1 MTRQASMT
9 SMKGFPIAHIFHP
22 SIPPMHAVV
31 NNHNRN
37 IDYWTVKRKF
47 AEIVSTN
54 DVNKIYSIS
63 NELRRVLSAITALNF
78 YQGDIPSVMI
88 RIQPENMSPFI
99 IDISTGEHDDYI
111 IQTLD
116 VGTFAPFGE
125 QCICSAVNKKELECI
140 KETISKYCVKDK
152 IMFPVSSIG
161 NDISSDL
168 VRRKMND
175 LPESPTGNNLE
186 ALAPGIEKLKQTSI
200 EMVTL
205 LNTLQPGG
213 KCIITGDF
221 QKELAYLQNVILYNV
236 SSLRLDFLGYN
247 AQIIQRSDNTCELT
261 INEPLKNQEIST
273 GNININCPLKDIYN
287 EIRRLNVIFSCGTGD
302 IVDLS
307 SLDLRNVDLD
317 YYDFT
322 DKHMANTILNP
333 FKLNSTNFTN
343 ANMFQVNF
351 VSSTQN
357 ATIPWDYLLKITP
370 VLISISDMY
379 SEEKIKFVESCLNE
393 PGDITE
399 EQLKI
404 MRFAIIKSIPRA
416 TLTDKLENELTKEI
430 YKSSSKII
438 NCLNRIKLPEMK
450 EFSSEKIYD
459 YIDIIIEDYENI
471 KENAYLVVPQ
481 INYTMDLNIE
491 DSSSEELLSD
501 NTLEKDE
508 NSPDNGFEVGEYNT
522 YEAYNS
528 EKQYFTRE
536 DYTYDYDLLNA
547 I

>member
-1 MTRQASMT
+1 
-9 SMKGFPIAHIFHP
+9 
-22 SIPPMHAVV
+22 
-31 NNHNRN
+31 
-37 IDYWTVKRKF
+37 
-47 AEIVSTN
+47 
-54 DVNKIYSIS
+54 
-63 NELRRVLSAITALNF
+63 
-78 YQGDIPSVMI
+78 
-88 RIQPENMSPFI
+88 
-99 IDISTGEHDDYI
+99 
-111 IQTLD
+111 
-116 VGTFAPFGE
+116 
-125 QCICSAVNKKELECI
+125 
-140 KETISKYCVKDK
+140 
-152 IMFPVSSIG
+152 
-161 NDISSDL
+161 
-168 VRRKMND
+168 
-175 LPESPTGNNLE
+175 
-186 ALAPGIEKLKQTSI
+186 
-200 EMVTL
+200 
-205 LNTLQPGG
+205 
-213 KCIITGDF
+213 
-221 QKELAYLQNVILYNV
+221 
-236 SSLRLDFLGYN
+236 
-247 AQIIQRSDNTCELT
+247 
-261 INEPLKNQEIST
+261 
-273 GNININCPLKDIYN
+273 
-287 EIRRLNVIFSCGTGD
+287 
-302 IVDLS
+302 
-307 SLDLRNVDLD
+307 
-317 YYDFT
+317 
-322 DKHMANTILNP
+322 HMANTILNP

-357 ATIPWDYLLKITP
+357 ATISWDYLLKITP

-471 KENAYLVVPQ
+471 KENAYLVVPK

>member
-1 MTRQASMT
+1 
-9 SMKGFPIAHIFHP
+9 
-22 SIPPMHAVV
+22 
-31 NNHNRN
+31 
-37 IDYWTVKRKF
+37 
-47 AEIVSTN
+47 
-54 DVNKIYSIS
+54 
-63 NELRRVLSAITALNF
+63 
-78 YQGDIPSVMI
+78 
-88 RIQPENMSPFI
+88 
-99 IDISTGEHDDYI
+99 
-111 IQTLD
+111 
-116 VGTFAPFGE
+116 
-125 QCICSAVNKKELECI
+125 
-140 KETISKYCVKDK
+140 
-152 IMFPVSSIG
+152 MFPVSSIG

-357 ATIPWDYLLKITP
+357 ATISWDYLLKITP

-393 PGDITE
+393 PGDIT
-399 EQLKI
+399 
-404 MRFAIIKSIPRA
+404 
-416 TLTDKLENELTKEI
+416 D
-430 YKSSSKII
+430 KSSSKII

>member
-1 MTRQASMT
+1 
-9 SMKGFPIAHIFHP
+9 
-22 SIPPMHAVV
+22 
-31 NNHNRN
+31 
-37 IDYWTVKRKF
+37 
-47 AEIVSTN
+47 
-54 DVNKIYSIS
+54 
-63 NELRRVLSAITALNF
+63 
-78 YQGDIPSVMI
+78 
-88 RIQPENMSPFI
+88 MS
-99 IDISTGEHDDYI
+99 
-111 IQTLD
+111 
-116 VGTFAPFGE
+116 
-125 QCICSAVNKKELECI
+125 
-140 KETISKYCVKDK
+140 
-152 IMFPVSSIG
+152 PVSSIG

-168 VRRKMND
+168 ARRKMND
-175 LPESPTGNNLE
+175 LPESPIGNNLE
-186 ALAPGIEKLKQTSI
+186 ALAPGIEKLKRTSI

-205 LNTLQPGG
+205 LNALQPGG
-213 KCIITGDF
+213 KCVITGDF
-221 QKELAYLQNVILYNV
+221 QKELAYLQNVILYND

-273 GNININCPLKDIYN
+273 GNINVNCPLKDIYN

-357 ATIPWDYLLKITP
+357 ATISWDYLLKITP

-430 YKSSSKII
+430 YKSSSKIN
-438 NCLNRIKLPEMK
+438 NCLNRIKLPEMID
-450 EFSSEKIYD
+450 FSSEKIHD

-471 KENAYLVVPQ
+471 KENAYLVIPQ

-501 NTLEKDE
+501 NGIEKDD
-508 NSPDNGFEVGEYNT
+508 NSSDNYFEV
-522 YEAYNS
+522 
-528 EKQYFTRE
+528 EK
-536 DYTYDYDLLNA
+536 

>member
-1 MTRQASMT
+1 
-9 SMKGFPIAHIFHP
+9 
-22 SIPPMHAVV
+22 
-31 NNHNRN
+31 
-37 IDYWTVKRKF
+37 
-47 AEIVSTN
+47 
-54 DVNKIYSIS
+54 
-63 NELRRVLSAITALNF
+63 
-78 YQGDIPSVMI
+78 
-88 RIQPENMSPFI
+88 
-99 IDISTGEHDDYI
+99 
-111 IQTLD
+111 
-116 VGTFAPFGE
+116 
-125 QCICSAVNKKELECI
+125 
-140 KETISKYCVKDK
+140 
-152 IMFPVSSIG
+152 
-161 NDISSDL
+161 
-168 VRRKMND
+168 
-175 LPESPTGNNLE
+175 
-186 ALAPGIEKLKQTSI
+186 
-200 EMVTL
+200 
-205 LNTLQPGG
+205 
-213 KCIITGDF
+213 
-221 QKELAYLQNVILYNV
+221 
-236 SSLRLDFLGYN
+236 
-247 AQIIQRSDNTCELT
+247 
-261 INEPLKNQEIST
+261 
-273 GNININCPLKDIYN
+273 
-287 EIRRLNVIFSCGTGD
+287 
-302 IVDLS
+302 
-307 SLDLRNVDLD
+307 
-317 YYDFT
+317 
-322 DKHMANTILNP
+322 MANTILNP

-357 ATIPWDYLLKITP
+357 ATISWDYLLKITP
-370 VLISISDMY
+370 VLISISNMY

-536 DYTYDYDLLNA
+536 DYTYDYDLLGNDSNLL
-547 I
+547 IVFYVQIMPDDFVMQLHRF

>member
-1 MTRQASMT
+1 MPTCFRLILLVQHKT
-9 SMKGFPIAHIFHP
+9 P
-22 SIPPMHAVV
+22 
-31 NNHNRN
+31 
-37 IDYWTVKRKF
+37 
-47 AEIVSTN
+47 
-54 DVNKIYSIS
+54 
-63 NELRRVLSAITALNF
+63 
-78 YQGDIPSVMI
+78 Q
-88 RIQPENMSPFI
+88 SP
-99 IDISTGEHDDYI
+99 
-111 IQTLD
+111 
-116 VGTFAPFGE
+116 
-125 QCICSAVNKKELECI
+125 
-140 KETISKYCVKDK
+140 
-152 IMFPVSSIG
+152 
-161 NDISSDL
+161 
-168 VRRKMND
+168 R
-175 LPESPTGNNLE
+175 
-186 ALAPGIEKLKQTSI
+186 
-200 EMVTL
+200 
-205 LNTLQPGG
+205 
-213 KCIITGDF
+213 
-221 QKELAYLQNVILYNV
+221 
-236 SSLRLDFLGYN
+236 
-247 AQIIQRSDNTCELT
+247 
-261 INEPLKNQEIST
+261 
-273 GNININCPLKDIYN
+273 
-287 EIRRLNVIFSCGTGD
+287 
-302 IVDLS
+302 
-307 SLDLRNVDLD
+307 
-317 YYDFT
+317 
-322 DKHMANTILNP
+322 
-333 FKLNSTNFTN
+333 
-343 ANMFQVNF
+343 
-351 VSSTQN
+351 
-357 ATIPWDYLLKITP
+357 DYLLKITP

-393 PGDITE
+393 HGDITE

-471 KENAYLVVPQ
+471 KENAYLVVPK

>member
-1 MTRQASMT
+1 
-9 SMKGFPIAHIFHP
+9 
-22 SIPPMHAVV
+22 
-31 NNHNRN
+31 
-37 IDYWTVKRKF
+37 
-47 AEIVSTN
+47 
-54 DVNKIYSIS
+54 
-63 NELRRVLSAITALNF
+63 
-78 YQGDIPSVMI
+78 
-88 RIQPENMSPFI
+88 
-99 IDISTGEHDDYI
+99 
-111 IQTLD
+111 
-116 VGTFAPFGE
+116 
-125 QCICSAVNKKELECI
+125 
-140 KETISKYCVKDK
+140 
-152 IMFPVSSIG
+152 
-161 NDISSDL
+161 
-168 VRRKMND
+168 
-175 LPESPTGNNLE
+175 
-186 ALAPGIEKLKQTSI
+186 
-200 EMVTL
+200 
-205 LNTLQPGG
+205 
-213 KCIITGDF
+213 
-221 QKELAYLQNVILYNV
+221 
-236 SSLRLDFLGYN
+236 
-247 AQIIQRSDNTCELT
+247 
-261 INEPLKNQEIST
+261 
-273 GNININCPLKDIYN
+273 
-287 EIRRLNVIFSCGTGD
+287 
-302 IVDLS
+302 
-307 SLDLRNVDLD
+307 
-317 YYDFT
+317 T

-357 ATIPWDYLLKITP
+357 ATISWDYLLKITP

>member
-1 MTRQASMT
+1 
-9 SMKGFPIAHIFHP
+9 
-22 SIPPMHAVV
+22 
-31 NNHNRN
+31 
-37 IDYWTVKRKF
+37 
-47 AEIVSTN
+47 
-54 DVNKIYSIS
+54 
-63 NELRRVLSAITALNF
+63 
-78 YQGDIPSVMI
+78 
-88 RIQPENMSPFI
+88 
-99 IDISTGEHDDYI
+99 
-111 IQTLD
+111 
-116 VGTFAPFGE
+116 
-125 QCICSAVNKKELECI
+125 
-140 KETISKYCVKDK
+140 
-152 IMFPVSSIG
+152 
-161 NDISSDL
+161 
-168 VRRKMND
+168 
-175 LPESPTGNNLE
+175 
-186 ALAPGIEKLKQTSI
+186 
-200 EMVTL
+200 
-205 LNTLQPGG
+205 
-213 KCIITGDF
+213 
-221 QKELAYLQNVILYNV
+221 
-236 SSLRLDFLGYN
+236 
-247 AQIIQRSDNTCELT
+247 
-261 INEPLKNQEIST
+261 
-273 GNININCPLKDIYN
+273 
-287 EIRRLNVIFSCGTGD
+287 
-302 IVDLS
+302 
-307 SLDLRNVDLD
+307 
-317 YYDFT
+317 
-322 DKHMANTILNP
+322 HMANTILNP

-357 ATIPWDYLLKITP
+357 ATISWDYLLKITP

-450 EFSSEKIYD
+450 DFSSEKIYD

-508 NSPDNGFEVGEYNT
+508 NSPGNGFEVGEYNT